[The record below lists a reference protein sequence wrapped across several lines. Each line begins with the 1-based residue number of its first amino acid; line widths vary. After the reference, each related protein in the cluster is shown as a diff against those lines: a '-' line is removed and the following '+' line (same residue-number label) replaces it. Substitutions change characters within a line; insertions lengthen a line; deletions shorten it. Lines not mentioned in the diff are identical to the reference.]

1 MSEDVMGR
9 LLPEGIEPSAEVEKA
24 VLREM
29 QIALHVRTT
38 STAIAFG
45 AAGLVFACLPERA
58 AWVVVGLRQGGV
70 WLAAILC
77 VVSLCFLW
85 RFIRATIRLRAV
97 GIRRERGVRP
107 RWSWEFA
114 GMFVSVA
121 IVSTVCAAVGW
132 TLTMTAPGLLPGL
145 AVATWLGV
153 RLKQVPTYD
162 EARTEQRRVLSL
174 KQDDE
179 RDDL

>member
-1 MSEDVMGR
+1 MSEDVMER
-9 LLPEGIEPSAEVEKA
+9 LLPESIGPSAEVEKA
-24 VLREM
+24 ALRETRK
-29 QIALHVRTT
+29 ALHERTT

-58 AWVVVGLRQGGV
+58 AWVLVGLRQGGV

-85 RFIRATIRLRAV
+85 RFIRATIRLRALGV
-97 GIRRERGVRP
+97 RRERGVRP

-114 GMFVSVA
+114 GMFVSIA

-132 TLTMTAPGLLPGL
+132 TLTFTALGAMPGL
-145 AVATWLGV
+145 AVATWLGL
-153 RLKQVPTYD
+153 RLKQVPTRD
-162 EARTEQRRVLSL
+162 EALEEQRRVLSL
-174 KQDDE
+174 KQDD
-179 RDDL
+179 DQDNG

>member
-1 MSEDVMGR
+1 MSEDVMER
-9 LLPEGIEPSAEVEKA
+9 LLPDGIGPSAEVEKA
-24 VLREM
+24 TLRET
-29 QIALHVRTT
+29 QIALHERTT

-85 RFIRATIRLRAV
+85 RFVRATIRLQALGV
-97 GIRRERGVRP
+97 RRERGVRP

-114 GMFVSVA
+114 GMFVSIAV
-121 IVSTVCAAVGW
+121 VSTFSAAVGW

-145 AVATWLGV
+145 AVATWLGL

-162 EARTEQRRVLSL
+162 EARLEEGRVLSI
-174 KQDDE
+174 KQDD
-179 RDDL
+179 D

>member
-1 MSEDVMGR
+1 MSENVMDR
-9 LLPEGIEPSAEVEKA
+9 LLPDSVGPSPEVEKA
-24 VLREM
+24 ALRET
-29 QIALHVRTT
+29 QIALHERTT

-77 VVSLCFLW
+77 LVSLGLLW
-85 RFIRATIRLRAV
+85 RFVRATMRLRAL

-114 GMFVSVA
+114 GIFVSIAV
-121 IVSTVCAAVGW
+121 VSTVCAAVGW
-132 TLTMTAPGLLPGL
+132 TLTYTAPGLLPGL
-145 AVATWLGV
+145 VVATWLGL

-162 EARTEQRRVLSL
+162 EAQAEQRQVLSI
-174 KQDDE
+174 KQDD
-179 RDDL
+179 DQGNG